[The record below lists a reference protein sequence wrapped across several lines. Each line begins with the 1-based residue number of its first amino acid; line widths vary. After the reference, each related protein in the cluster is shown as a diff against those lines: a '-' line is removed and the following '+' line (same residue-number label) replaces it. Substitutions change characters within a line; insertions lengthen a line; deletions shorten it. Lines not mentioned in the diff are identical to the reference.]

1 MKNFRYVSFMITQLA
16 APVNR
21 FEIPGL
27 GTLKFY
33 VSKFLI
39 RLSKN
44 SFPFLTLIW
53 NNIIY

>member
-1 MKNFRYVSFMITQLA
+1 MKNFRYVSLMITQLA

-21 FEIPGL
+21 FEIPVL

-44 SFPFLTLIW
+44 SFPLLTLMW

>member
-21 FEIPGL
+21 FEIPDL
-27 GTLKFY
+27 GILKFY

-39 RLSKN
+39 RLLKN
-44 SFPFLTLIW
+44 NFPLLTLI
-53 NNIIY
+53 